1 MGVIMNDMIENI
13 ARMTHKEQQQFVSEF
28 VEKWPHLATQVMN
41 LINLHL
47 IINDP
52 EEERTLN

>member
-1 MGVIMNDMIENI
+1 MGVIMNDLIENI
-13 ARMTHKEQQQFVSEF
+13 ARMNHKEQQQFVSEF
-28 VEKWPHLATQVMN
+28 VEKWPPLATQVMN

>member
-1 MGVIMNDMIENI
+1 MNDMIENI
-13 ARMTHKEQQQFVSEF
+13 ARMNHQDQQQFVSEF

>member
-1 MGVIMNDMIENI
+1 MNDMIENI
-13 ARMTHKEQQQFVSEF
+13 ARMNHQEQQQFVSEF

-41 LINLHL
+41 LINFHL
-47 IINDP
+47 ILNDQ